1 MAAAERRPFPDPAA
15 IERISRGSGRV
26 TAAAAGA
33 FDAVE
38 IGTAIQRRIG
48 VKTSRDE
55 PLARFTTM
63 RVGGPADLFATVHNV
78 HELRAIVRFARSREI
93 PLTLLGRGSD
103 VVIADAG
110 VRGLV
115 VQNRAEGSRI
125 DADNARYTAESG
137 VPMARAA
144 TETQK
149 AGLTGLEFGLAIPGT
164 VGGAVWA
171 NAGAHENDVAAII
184 DTADVL
190 LADGTEARLAAAD
203 LDLRY
208 RDSRFKAAPGE
219 VVLNAAFRLEAA
231 DPPTIASRLDE
242 IRKWRREHQPLG
254 IPSAGSAFR
263 NPPGDSAGR
272 LIDDA
277 GLKGYRVGGAAISEK
292 HANFIVNDAKGTAA
306 DVRAVLDRARDEV
319 RRRTGDRAG
328 AGDRVPRR
336 LGSARR
342 DRRPGLRP
350 CRSSSSSAARR
361 RSTTCRSFRGR
372 PSPRPSPGPATPSR
386 QILIDLAGRWW
397 RLPADHRRDGRPAV
411 RVRRSG
417 GARRRAFAYGRRG
430 HRPDRRGDACAGRL
444 HRPARPVRRGRHGPG
459 PARGGRPRLHRLRRR
474 RIGDRHGQGDLQ
486 AASPAG
492 SACRSST
499 GSRSGPPAGRR
510 IARRCSASSTPSP
523 RAPATRG

>member
-1 MAAAERRPFPDPAA
+1 M
-15 IERISRGSGRV
+15 

-63 RVGGPADLFATVHNV
+63 RVGGPADLFATVHNI

-115 VQNRAEGSRI
+115 VQNRAEGSRV
-125 DADNARYTAESG
+125 DADGARYTAESG

-149 AGLTGLEFGLAIPGT
+149 AGLSGLEFGLAIPGT
-164 VGGAVWA
+164 VGGSVWA

-190 LADGTEARLAAAD
+190 LGDGTEARLAAAD

-208 RDSRFKAAPGE
+208 RDSRFKTAPGE
-219 VVLNAAFRLEAA
+219 VVLSAAFRLEAA
-231 DPPTIASRLDE
+231 DTPTIASRLDE

-272 LIDDA
+272 LIDEA

-319 RRRTGDRAG
+319 RRRTGIEL
-328 AGDRVPRR
+328 VPEIE
-336 LGSARR
+336 L
-342 DRRPGLRP
+342 
-350 CRSSSSSAARR
+350 
-361 RSTTCRSFRGR
+361 
-372 PSPRPSPGPATPSR
+372 
-386 QILIDLAGRWW
+386 
-397 RLPADHRRDGRPAV
+397 
-411 RVRRSG
+411 
-417 GARRRAFAYGRRG
+417 
-430 HRPDRRGDACAGRL
+430 
-444 HRPARPVRRGRHGPG
+444 
-459 PARGGRPRLHRLRRR
+459 
-474 RIGDRHGQGDLQ
+474 IGDW
-486 AASPAG
+486 G
-492 SACRSST
+492 SKS
-499 GSRSGPPAGRR
+499 
-510 IARRCSASSTPSP
+510 
-523 RAPATRG
+523 